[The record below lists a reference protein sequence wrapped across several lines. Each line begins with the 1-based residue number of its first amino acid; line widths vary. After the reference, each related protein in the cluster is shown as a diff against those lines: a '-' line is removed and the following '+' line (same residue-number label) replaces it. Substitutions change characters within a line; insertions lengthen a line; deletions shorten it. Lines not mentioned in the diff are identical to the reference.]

1 MTAVYIWEQCE
12 LMRLMTKSQI
22 YQYQLECD
30 NLLLKPT
37 ALRERSISDYLR
49 NLMEPFKNEM
59 QINELSVQ
67 FSVD

>member
-1 MTAVYIWEQCE
+1 
-12 LMRLMTKSQI
+12 MRLMTKSQV

-37 ALRERSISDYLR
+37 LLREKSITDYLR
-49 NLMEPFKNEM
+49 SLMEPFKNEM
-59 QINELSVQ
+59 QMSELSVQ